1 MMKKTKSA
9 CKVASIVA
17 AAFLAV
23 NWWNYFTYNKD
34 HYDMVSRPRGI
45 FGYERVVTEENGSHE
60 VRYYPGLG
68 LNMFKYQVSQD
79 NNGDGLVD
87 KIELKG
93 SGFREEGLPSVLQTC
108 EDQYKHSEVFESA
121 SARLQ
126 RMMENYPSRFNN
138 ALSPQ
143 MMAHCSK

>member
-9 CKVASIVA
+9 CKIAGIVA

-34 HYDMVSRPRGI
+34 HYDMVSRPRGL
-45 FGYERVVTEENGSHE
+45 FGYERIVTESDGSHE

-68 LNMFKYQVSQD
+68 RNMFKYQVSYD

-93 SGFREEGLPSVLQTC
+93 NGFRNEGLPGILQTC
-108 EDQYKHSEVFESA
+108 DDEYQHQDMYENANS
-121 SARLQ
+121 RLQ
-126 RMMENYPSRFNN
+126 RLMSNYPSRFNH
-138 ALSPQ
+138 ALNPQ